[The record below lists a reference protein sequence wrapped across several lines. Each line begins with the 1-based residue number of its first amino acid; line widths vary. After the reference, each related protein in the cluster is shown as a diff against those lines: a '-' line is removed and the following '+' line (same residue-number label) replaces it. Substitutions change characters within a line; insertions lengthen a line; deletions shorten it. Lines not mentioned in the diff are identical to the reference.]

1 MRLRRPTASEAVLGL
16 LCLMY
21 LITYVDRVNIATAAS
36 EIKRELTLSNTQLA
50 FVLSAFGYPYI
61 VFQIFGGWLGD
72 RVGPRRTLFV
82 CGLVW
87 SAATILTGFA
97 GGLASLFLVRLL
109 IGVGEGATFP
119 VATRAMQSWTSPHRR
134 GFAQGLTHAF
144 SRLGNALT
152 PPIVAWL
159 IGVVTWRGSFVLLG
173 CVSLV
178 WVVAWVWYFRDVP
191 AEHGAIT
198 DAELEKLPN
207 RGRRPEASARGAAGP
222 VPWRRL
228 AARMWPVAA
237 VYFCYGWTLWM
248 YLNWLPSYFLHE
260 HNLRL
265 GRSALFSSAVFS
277 AGVGGDYLGGVI
289 SDAILR
295 RTGDVRKARCHLV
308 CWAFLASFLCVLP
321 IFLTHDLTIVVLS
334 LAAAFFCAEIV
345 IGPMW
350 AIPMDIAPDHPGTA
364 SGFMNTGSAL
374 AAVLSPLA
382 FGVIIDATGNWNL
395 PFVASM
401 GLLLAGAALTSTMR
415 PELSFEQAVVPVRL
429 QPAGS
434 N

>member
-1 MRLRRPTASEAVLGL
+1 MRLRRPTASEAVLSL

-21 LITYVDRVNIATAAS
+21 LITYVDRVNIATAAN
-36 EIKRELTLSNTQLA
+36 EIKRELALSNTQLA
-50 FVLSAFGYPYI
+50 FVLSAFGYPY
-61 VFQIFGGWLGD
+61 VLFQIFGGWLGD
-72 RVGPRRTLFV
+72 RVGPRRTLFL

-87 SAATILTGFA
+87 AAATIATGFA
-97 GGLASLFLVRLL
+97 GSLAALFLVRVM

-119 VATRAMQSWTSPHRR
+119 VATRAMQAWTAAGRR
-134 GFAQGLTHAF
+134 GFAQGITHAF
-144 SRLGNALT
+144 ARLGNALT

-159 IGVVTWRGSFVLLG
+159 IALVTWRGSFVVLG

-178 WVVAWVWYFRDVP
+178 WVAVWVWYFRDVP
-191 AEHGAIT
+191 AEHPAIT
-198 DAELEKLPN
+198 TAELERLPN
-207 RGRRPEASARGAAGP
+207 EGRRPDEGTRRA
-222 VPWRRL
+222 VPWREI
-228 AARMWPVAA
+228 AACMWPVAV

-260 HNLRL
+260 HKLQL

-277 AGVGGDYLGGVI
+277 AGVGGDYLGGVL

-295 RTGDVRKARCHLV
+295 RSGDIRKARCRLV
-308 CWAFLASFLCVLP
+308 MWAFLASFVCVLP
-321 IFLTHDLTIVVLS
+321 IFMTHDLTIVVLS

-350 AIPMDIAPDHPGTA
+350 AIPMDIAPHYSGTA

-382 FGVIIDATGNWNL
+382 FGFIIDATGNWNL
-395 PFVASM
+395 PFAGSM
-401 GLLLAGAALTSTMR
+401 GLLLIGASLTSTMHPER
-415 PELSFEQAVVPVRL
+415 PFERENTPSELTAVR
-429 QPAGS
+429 S
-434 N
+434 K